1 MSTITTVRRY
11 FDALA
16 VNDLDTVAALLSPEV
31 VWHQPGANRFSGLKT
46 SRDDVFAMIGG
57 MMEVSRGTFR
67 IDRVHALMANG
78 DLVAA
83 TIHFVAERDGATL
96 ALDGVDLLRVV
107 DGVIVEAWLFGA
119 DQQAEDDFWG
129 ASAE

>member
-1 MSTITTVRRY
+1 MSTVTTVRKY

-16 VNDLDTVAALLSPEV
+16 VNDLDTVAALLAPEV
-31 VWHQPGANRFSGLKT
+31 VWHQPGANRFSGEKK
-46 SRDDVFAMIGG
+46 SRDEVFAMIGG
-57 MMEVSRGTFR
+57 MMESSRGTFR
-67 IDRVHALMANG
+67 IDRVENLMANG

-107 DGVIVEAWLFGA
+107 DGLIVEAWLFGA
-119 DQQAEDDFWG
+119 DQSVEDAFWG
-129 ASAE
+129 